1 LVKPLGFP
9 RDSARAEI
17 FFRAFSSG
25 LAEFFA
31 QISIS
36 HQLIDSRGEVA

>member
-1 LVKPLGFP
+1 MYAVEDETFHH
-9 RDSARAEI
+9 RS
-17 FFRAFSSG
+17 